1 MQMSK
6 KLAYCSF
13 KSNIPAQGLRGK
25 DVFSLWMVDSRERQ
39 QIDKNLAMRAF
50 MKLNKNLLSVL

>member
-1 MQMSK
+1 MSK

-13 KSNIPAQGLRGK
+13 KSNIKVYVERI
-25 DVFSLWMVDSRERQ
+25 FSICGWLTTGRHNRLT
-39 QIDKNLAMRAF
+39 KNLAMCEF